1 MLWTIDLA
9 CAVILMSLTGSIC
22 LFIWVLLGWVLE
34 RVGFMD
40 IMYDIL
46 QITVLFFVVPII
58 WLILRINSN
67 EIGRG
72 RIFLHTEQIL
82 KFSEGFCV
90 IWLTGAGIVL
100 LIGIAAFLSLRKR
113 YELNTCCDERAKG
126 LFQKVCEEM
135 HIPEGKVKLCQTY
148 KVKLS
153 ELTGTLCPAVV
164 ISTEAES
171 YTEEELRVIFVH
183 ELNHYRQRDIW
194 IRYLLLA
201 ALTINFFN
209 PAVWIL
215 YLLLQKYGEYACDDK
230 SCRELG
236 SGKTYCS
243 VLFALSGGQV
253 ENRPYFSAKL
263 AENGDKVKGR
273 IKRIGRNRK
282 YKRRN
287 PWVAAVLCVAML
299 LGNTALVYAASDRF
313 VHAYASW
320 YDDTAVCKE
329 EAPQVV
335 EELTEYT
342 DSGPSDDITV
352 VEDNPFTGDRDFTW
366 TVKSKYMNKTTA
378 FRAASGG
385 SIAVNVYIDP
395 TNKTVSV
402 GIVEPDGMRRYVNGS
417 DSLHH
422 EFVLDQTGSY
432 QVFVENSNASSVE
445 VDGIYLVR

>member
-22 LFIWVLLGWVLE
+22 LFLWALLGWILE

-46 QITVLFFVVPII
+46 QMTVLFFVVPII
-58 WLILRINSN
+58 LPILKIHSN
-67 EIGRG
+67 EIGGG
-72 RIFLHTEQIL
+72 RVFLQTEQIL
-82 KFSEGFCV
+82 EFSKGFCV
-90 IWLTGAGIVL
+90 IWLVGAGIVL

-153 ELTGTLCPAVV
+153 ELTGALCPAVV
-164 ISTEAES
+164 IPAEAES
-171 YTEEELRVIFVH
+171 YTEDELRVIFVH

-194 IRYLLLA
+194 IRYLLLV
-201 ALTINFFN
+201 ALTIHFFN

-236 SGKTYCS
+236 SGKTYCN
-243 VLFALSGGQV
+243 VLFALSSRQV
-253 ENRPYFSAKL
+253 ENRPYFSTKL

-273 IKRIGRNRK
+273 IQRMGRNRR
-282 YKRRN
+282 YKRRS
-287 PWVAAVLCVAML
+287 PWVAAALCAAML
-299 LGNTALVYAASDRF
+299 LGNTALVYAASSSLVD
-313 VHAYASW
+313 AYAFW
-320 YDDTAVCKE
+320 YDETAVCEE
-329 EAPQVV
+329 EAPQVM
-335 EELTEYT
+335 EELVEYT
-342 DSGPSDDITV
+342 DFGPADDITV
-352 VEDNPFTGDRDFTW
+352 VEENPFARGRNFTW
-366 TVKSKYMNKTTA
+366 TVKSKYMKKTAA
-378 FRAASGG
+378 FQASSGG
-385 SIAVNVYIDP
+385 SITVTVNIDP

-402 GIVEPDGMRRYVNGS
+402 GIVEPDGTRRYVNGS
-417 DSLHH
+417 RSVYH
-422 EFVLDQTGSY
+422 EFSLDQTGSY
-432 QVFVENSNASSVE
+432 QVFVENNNASSVE
-445 VDGIYLVR
+445 VDGTYLVR